1 MTSHA
6 PSGGANP
13 ARLPGRAPAA
23 NHQQEGFTLL
33 SAFLIGFGGA
43 IGIVALA
50 FLLTLI
56 DNPSLRP
63 RRRRYR

>member
-1 MTSHA
+1 
-6 PSGGANP
+6 
-13 ARLPGRAPAA
+13 
-23 NHQQEGFTLL
+23 LL